1 MGASQ
6 PLRVRVIFRFLRR
19 RFRSVLVWAILG
31 QTVSYGVG
39 RSLSNIS
46 TASAPRSCSETNRK
60 RSVGVMLFGF
70 LSLGDGT
77 AYHLKGSL
85 TGDILFGMG
94 RSTIRRK
101 RALEILI
108 HVRSIMGCQVC
119 GLNDPDILE
128 LHHVIPIGKNR
139 NRSFQSLTIVAREL
153 ALMTVV
159 CANCH
164 ARITR
169 DKLISPPAMG
179 EDKARSFVDLF
190 RKERVY
196 LSGQDHPGTAL
207 TPNQVEEAR
216 NLHPGLSYNQI
227 AKQFGVCKN
236 TIVKA
241 VKKRSPY
248 TT

>member
-1 MGASQ
+1 
-6 PLRVRVIFRFLRR
+6 
-19 RFRSVLVWAILG
+19 
-31 QTVSYGVG
+31 
-39 RSLSNIS
+39 
-46 TASAPRSCSETNRK
+46 
-60 RSVGVMLFGF
+60 
-70 LSLGDGT
+70 
-77 AYHLKGSL
+77 
-85 TGDILFGMG
+85 
-94 RSTIRRK
+94 
-101 RALEILI
+101 
-108 HVRSIMGCQVC
+108 
-119 GLNDPDILE
+119 
-128 LHHVIPIGKNR
+128 
-139 NRSFQSLTIVAREL
+139 
-153 ALMTVV
+153 
-159 CANCH
+159 
-164 ARITR
+164 
-169 DKLISPPAMG
+169 MG